1 MFFCVFVCEGARCVM
16 IRRGN
21 RGHEFDRKKG
31 EVPGEFRGRRG
42 EGRENYI
49 IILYFQKLK
58 ENIGQNLKDTDIHR
72 IFFK

>member
-42 EGRENYI
+42 EGKLYNYI
-49 IILYFQKLK
+49 IFSKIKGKY
-58 ENIGQNLKDTDIHR
+58 R
-72 IFFK
+72 